1 MTYRVVLTAQA
12 NKDLRCIF
20 EYIAYSLRSVINAN
34 QQLGR
39 LERAIMGLQQLPERF
54 RVYEKEPWHA
64 RGLRVVAVDNYVA
77 FYIPDSTKG
86 IVTIIRVLYG
96 GQNIAE
102 QLDQYTQYRN

>member
-20 EYIAYSLRSVINAN
+20 EYIVINAN

-39 LERAIMGLQQLPERF
+39 LEKAIMGLQQLPERF

-64 RGLRVVAVDNYVA
+64 RGLRVVAVDTYVV

>member
-1 MTYRVVLTAQA
+1 
-12 NKDLRCIF
+12 
-20 EYIAYSLRSVINAN
+20 
-34 QQLGR
+34 
-39 LERAIMGLQQLPERF
+39 MGLQQLPERF

-64 RGLRVVAVDNYVA
+64 RGLRVVAVDNYVV

-102 QLDQYTQYRN
+102 QLDQYAKYRN